1 MNDPVVIAAA
11 LLHDTFEDTRT
22 AYDEVRSMFGT
33 QVADVVIEVTDVK
46 FLATDSRKR
55 VQVARAGRAS
65 ERARLVRLA
74 DKICNLRDVATDPP
88 HDWDMGRRRRYFDW
102 ARAVIDGLSKPDPGL
117 LRIFRETYARKP

>member
-46 FLATDSRKR
+46 FLATQACAGRQGR
-55 VQVARAGRAS
+55 ACQRAGAAG
-65 ERARLVRLA
+65 EARRQDLQSVRHP
-74 DKICNLRDVATDPP
+74 REST
-88 HDWDMGRRRRYFDW
+88 GRTVLGQ
-102 ARAVIDGLSKPDPGL
+102 AAEIL
-117 LRIFRETYARKP
+117 